1 MKRAMGRKHYYF
13 VVFCA
18 AIWLLAVLI
27 LPSNPMDRL
36 PGQDNGVFLYGGQQL
51 LAGKTPYVD
60 FWDHKGPLIFY
71 INALGLL
78 IGSGSRWGV
87 WILEF
92 VFLLSTALGL
102 FRISS
107 ERLGFLAGCV
117 IVCIWIYSMKAVGSY
132 YHFRDSNYIET
143 YGLLFNVWAIA
154 VWLRGQE
161 YTDRYAHYLWIGIL
175 TGLSLALRPN
185 NIAVQVSILVVE
197 LIVGIR
203 SGQSPRTL
211 KRGVYIVSGIL
222 MIIAPIVIIFAV
234 KGGLRELY
242 DAVIHYNLV
251 YSQKNYSGESVLNV
265 IQLGLVQLD
274 WLPAIGYVGLLAI
287 LAISTFSERQNP
299 AHSKVFRIFLLIGWP
314 MEVLFSAVSGRALLH
329 YYINWT
335 PYVGLLLGETI
346 FTGISWLKRYEA
358 NTRFL
363 NLVCFS
369 ALVLSLALNRPAIN
383 KYLQI
388 AENMVVRRA
397 EIEDDNTIVD
407 FIRDNT
413 YSRDRILVWGNDVW
427 INFLSDR
434 ESPSKYSYQYALF
447 MPGYTDS
454 GKVLSFLQDLSRCP
468 PAYIIEPVVDTDE
481 ILPLNRERLHRIGSE
496 SNLPAGMNKVYEYVN
511 EYYRFVWESGDTLI
525 YEWNGYGDEHLNCQ

>member
-1 MKRAMGRKHYYF
+1 
-13 VVFCA
+13 
-18 AIWLLAVLI
+18 
-27 LPSNPMDRL
+27 
-36 PGQDNGVFLYGGQQL
+36 
-51 LAGKTPYVD
+51 
-60 FWDHKGPLIFY
+60 
-71 INALGLL
+71 
-78 IGSGSRWGV
+78 
-87 WILEF
+87 
-92 VFLLSTALGL
+92 
-102 FRISS
+102 
-107 ERLGFLAGCV
+107 
-117 IVCIWIYSMKAVGSY
+117 
-132 YHFRDSNYIET
+132 
-143 YGLLFNVWAIA
+143 
-154 VWLRGQE
+154 
-161 YTDRYAHYLWIGIL
+161 
-175 TGLSLALRPN
+175 
-185 NIAVQVSILVVE
+185 
-197 LIVGIR
+197 
-203 SGQSPRTL
+203 
-211 KRGVYIVSGIL
+211 
-222 MIIAPIVIIFAV
+222 
-234 KGGLRELY
+234 
-242 DAVIHYNLV
+242 
-251 YSQKNYSGESVLNV
+251 
-265 IQLGLVQLD
+265 
-274 WLPAIGYVGLLAI
+274 
-287 LAISTFSERQNP
+287 
-299 AHSKVFRIFLLIGWP
+299 
-314 MEVLFSAVSGRALLH
+314 MEVLFSAISGRALLH